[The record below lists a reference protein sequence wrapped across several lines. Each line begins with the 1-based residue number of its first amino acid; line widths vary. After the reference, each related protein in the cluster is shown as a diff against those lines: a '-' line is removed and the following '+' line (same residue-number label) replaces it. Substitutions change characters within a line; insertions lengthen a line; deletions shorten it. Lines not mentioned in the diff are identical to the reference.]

1 MVRSISSLVPR
12 TPLRRGAGSVLIA
25 AALLSACGGRGS
37 GGDTQVAAKVN
48 KGEISIHQVQT
59 IVQRQPPQVA
69 ADRTERAAARVLEVL
84 IDQELAAQAARD
96 QGLERDPRTVQ
107 AIEAARRELLA
118 HAYQDQIA
126 AEVISPSS
134 DEIDR
139 YYEANPALFA
149 QRRLY
154 MLQEISVEATSAQL
168 AQLHEVVTR
177 ARSGDEL
184 LQIMREVKLR
194 HNVRYLAQ
202 AAEDLPL
209 TLLEPLSRLEPGQSW
224 LYAQAQGGRIFTVLQ
239 AQKAPIERRMASNA
253 IGAYLLTE
261 RKRQRVATAMKGLRD
276 SAKIEYVG
284 SFAQTKPSAAP
295 GASAPK

>member
-1 MVRSISSLVPR
+1 MARPSSPRLSRTSPVRWLGLV
-12 TPLRRGAGSVLIA
+12 LAG
-25 AALLSACGGRGS
+25 AALLTACGGH
-37 GGDTQVAAKVN
+37 GGAGDSQVAAKVN

-69 ADRTERAAARVLEVL
+69 ADRTEKAAARVLEVL

-96 QGLERDPRTVQ
+96 QGLERDPRVVQ

-118 HAYQDQIA
+118 HAYQDQVA
-126 AEVISPSS
+126 AEIISPSS

-154 MLQEISVEATSAQL
+154 LLQEVTLEANPAQLTQLQEIV
-168 AQLHEVVTR
+168 
-177 ARSGDEL
+177 ARSRGGDEL
-184 LQIMREVKLR
+184 VQVLREAKVK
-194 HNVRYLAQ
+194 HYVRMFAH

-209 TLLEPLSRLEPGQSW
+209 ALLEPLSKLEVGQSW
-224 LYAQAQGGRIFTVLQ
+224 LYTQGDGGRIFTLLN
-239 AQKAPIERRMASNA
+239 AQKAPIERRMANNA
-253 IGAYLLTE
+253 IGAYLVTE
-261 RKRQRVATAMKGLRD
+261 RKRQRVAQAMKGLRE
-276 SAKIEYVG
+276 SARIEYVG
-284 SFAQTKPSAAP
+284 SFSQTRPPVP